1 MSQIEAVFFD
11 CDGTLVDSEVIC
23 SRAYV
28 TMFQEFGITLD
39 PEEVFKRF
47 KGVKL
52 YEIIDIVS
60 LEHGVTL
67 AKTEAEHVYRAEVA
81 RLFDSELEAI
91 EGAGALLSAITAPM
105 CVVSNGPNNK
115 MQHSMGKLNMLHY
128 FPDKLFSGYDIQRW
142 KPDPALMFHAA
153 KAMNVNVEN
162 CILVDDS
169 VAVRNL
175 VSTQVWKCST
185 SAPTRTISRSFTR
198 KSPPLPIFRSYR
210 NCGKRVVGI
219 LRHSSSHSLHLPR
232 LNWRSKVSKGSLICL
247 FHVG

>member
-1 MSQIEAVFFD
+1 MSRIEAVFFD

-169 VAVRNL
+169 VAGAQSGIDAGMEVPGLTFNQGGEVFIHAFGRATGGNC
-175 VSTQVWKCST
+175 QVNT
-185 SAPTRTISRSFTR
+185 TR
-198 KSPPLPIFRSYR
+198 
-210 NCGKRVVGI
+210 
-219 LRHSSSHSLHLPR
+219 LRHITKQMVCRDTAHFLVIFG
-232 LNWRSKVSKGSLICL
+232 ND
-247 FHVG
+247 